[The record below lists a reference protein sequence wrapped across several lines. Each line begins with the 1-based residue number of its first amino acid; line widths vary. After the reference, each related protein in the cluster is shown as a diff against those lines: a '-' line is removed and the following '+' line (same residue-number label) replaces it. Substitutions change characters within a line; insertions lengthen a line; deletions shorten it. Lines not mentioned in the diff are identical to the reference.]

1 MKLKN
6 YEKPAV
12 VTCGLPYANG
22 KAHIGHM
29 RTYIPA
35 DIYVRAMRKAG
46 REILFICGSDTH
58 GTPVVVNAEKEGV
71 TPKELVTVYHE
82 HFKNL
87 FETMEIEFDAYGTT
101 DDPENYNRTKD
112 IINKN
117 IEANHVFKQKTDVA
131 YCTKC
136 NMFLPDRYVEGIC
149 AHCGE
154 IARGDECDQGCG
166 RPLGSGEL
174 LNPVCAVCKTPA
186 VYKEQ
191 EHYYFKLSD
200 FTKRLEKF
208 LENLKGTENAIN
220 YSKGWLEQGLK
231 DWCITRNLSWGIPFP
246 GADDLV
252 VYVWVD
258 APIGYIAF
266 TEQWAKK
273 NNESWEKY
281 WKENNSDIVHFIGGD
296 IVYHHCIF
304 WPAMLMGAG
313 YSTPTDVVASGMLK
327 IENQKFSK
335 SRGNVVWVE
344 EDYLEQGFHPDLL
357 RYYLAGYTS
366 HTKEVNFSWKI
377 FQDKINTELV
387 AVLGNFIYRSM
398 LFVYRN
404 FGKIPNGEI
413 EPEIIEKSNQT
424 FEKSFEALE
433 NYEFKKYIDTIME
446 LAAFGNGY
454 FQSNEPWNLIKTDT
468 KKCEHV
474 LLNCMQIVKSLCIL
488 FEPVAPGKMEEAWR
502 NLGFDVSLKSVK
514 YDELTVPL
522 SPGTPIN
529 KPEIL
534 FKKVEDEKIEVVE
547 KIAQARLSEAD
558 IKSKPDKSGKDPKN
572 ENEIK
577 SIKKTKNEEESME
590 ENEDI
595 KIITID
601 DFFKTDIRIGKI
613 VSAEPIPKSDK
624 LYKVIV
630 DVGEENPRQI
640 VSGLRDY
647 YTEEELTGKTVCVIV
662 NLKTAKLRGVES
674 QGMVLAAEDEQGN
687 VRLLTPDEVMKPGSK
702 IR

>member
-1 MKLKN
+1 
-6 YEKPAV
+6 
-12 VTCGLPYANG
+12 
-22 KAHIGHM
+22 
-29 RTYIPA
+29 
-35 DIYVRAMRKAG
+35 
-46 REILFICGSDTH
+46 
-58 GTPVVVNAEKEGV
+58 
-71 TPKELVTVYHE
+71 
-82 HFKNL
+82 
-87 FETMEIEFDAYGTT
+87 
-101 DDPENYNRTKD
+101 
-112 IINKN
+112 
-117 IEANHVFKQKTDVA
+117 
-131 YCTKC
+131 
-136 NMFLPDRYVEGIC
+136 
-149 AHCGE
+149 
-154 IARGDECDQGCG
+154 
-166 RPLGSGEL
+166 
-174 LNPVCAVCKTPA
+174 
-186 VYKEQ
+186 
-191 EHYYFKLSD
+191 
-200 FTKRLEKF
+200 
-208 LENLKGTENAIN
+208 
-220 YSKGWLEQGLK
+220 
-231 DWCITRNLSWGIPFP
+231 
-246 GADDLV
+246 
-252 VYVWVD
+252 
-258 APIGYIAF
+258 
-266 TEQWAKK
+266 
-273 NNESWEKY
+273 
-281 WKENNSDIVHFIGGD
+281 
-296 IVYHHCIF
+296 
-304 WPAMLMGAG
+304 MGAG

-413 EPEIIEKSNQT
+413 EPEIIEKSKQT

-522 SPGTPIN
+522 NPGTPIN

-558 IKSKPDKSGKDPKN
+558 IKSKPGKSGKDSKN